1 MSLSLIVDT
10 TLNIFKSSIH
20 KKSIEPDNPLCMKVI
35 FNLVRFADNN
45 KQPKPILVDDFT
57 V

>member
-20 KKSIEPDNPLCMKVI
+20 KKSIEPDNPTLHESY
-35 FNLVRFADNN
+35 F
-45 KQPKPILVDDFT
+45 QPRAVCRQQ
-57 V
+57 

>member
-45 KQPKPILVDDFT
+45 KQPKPVT
-57 V
+57 G